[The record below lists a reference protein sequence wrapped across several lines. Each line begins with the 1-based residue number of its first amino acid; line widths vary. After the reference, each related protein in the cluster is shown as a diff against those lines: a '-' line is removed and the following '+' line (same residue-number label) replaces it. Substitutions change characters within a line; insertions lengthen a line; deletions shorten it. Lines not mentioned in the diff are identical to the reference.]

1 MFNHDICVVGGCG
14 RAGLP
19 LAIAFADKKQKV
31 IVYDRSKS
39 RVDKVNSGVMPFLE
53 EGCDEKL
60 KQVIGK
66 SLTATDNRDSVATA
80 KFVIIVVD
88 TPVDEHLNPV
98 YSAMIELL
106 KELLPSIVYDQCI
119 VLRSTVYPGTAQ
131 RMNDF
136 FKEKGAR
143 VHVTFCPERI
153 AEGKALSELESLPQI
168 VSAFDDKGLDE
179 VSSLF
184 KRLTKDI
191 VILEP
196 IEAELAKL
204 FTNTWRYVQF
214 SIANQLFMLASQ
226 YDFDFYKIYHAMTY
240 NYPRTQGL
248 PRPGFAAG
256 PCLFKDTMQ
265 LAAFSNNTYFLGHAA
280 MLVNEGLPNFIVQ
293 KLKSKTDLSNSNV
306 GILGMAFKAN
316 SDDERDSLSFKL
328 KRLLEIEAK
337 AVYFTDVYIKR
348 DYFISAEELV
358 KICDII
364 IVAAP
369 HEDYRSL
376 KIGEDKLLVD
386 IWNFYNKGGVF

>member
-66 SLTATDNRDSVATA
+66 SLMATDNRDSVATA

-386 IWNFYNKGGVF
+386 IWNFYNKGGVV